1 MKKTLSILIFVIT
14 SWTNAAAQ
22 NLDSAAVETLMDQA
36 MQVTKMA
43 WRNVWRNTRRSGV
56 TIANEEG
63 KLIAGAIGS
72 YRYVLLANHGMLTAG
87 NSI

>member
-1 MKKTLSILIFVIT
+1 
-14 SWTNAAAQ
+14 
-22 NLDSAAVETLMDQA
+22 
-36 MQVTKMA
+36 MQVKKMA

-72 YRYVLLANHGMLTAG
+72 YRSVLLANHGMLTAG